1 MLRTL
6 LYGIVLT
13 VFVLTGSFL
22 YVLKRTMSKEIF
34 EVLPLLD
41 KRYLFL
47 SVLSMFF
54 YHTFDNIRLF
64 ILARAMNLR
73 YSFFYGYLISFIN
86 TFGATITPAHVGGEM
101 MSLYTLSRKGGRL
114 HKVMS
119 VVVMKTLT
127 GMGFFVFMLPFLVYY
142 FYKHTQSAVK
152 LFVILVVLGLLS
164 LLVYKVF
171 KYLFDRS
178 KDQNQSLMLK
188 VKYTLKR
195 FIIVSRLFLRDKK
208 VHILLATLS
217 SVLLYVCFL
226 LSGAFLLSA
235 FEPSVSFSKA
245 VLSQI
250 ALLYAIFLSPTPG
263 GSGVGEVGGLEV
275 FSGLLPAY
283 MLGSFVILWRFIT
296 QYLSAIIGGVL
307 FFSLLFKDAKA
318 MLR

>member
-1 MLRTL
+1 MLRPL

-13 VFVLTGSFL
+13 VFVLTGSFV

-34 EVLPLLD
+34 EVLLLLD

-47 SVLSMFF
+47 SILSIFF

-73 YSFFYGYLISFIN
+73 YSFSYGYLVSFIN

-127 GMGFFVFMLPFLVYY
+127 GMAFFIFLSPLLVYY
-142 FYKHTQSAVK
+142 FYKHTQEAVK
-152 LFVILVVLGLLS
+152 LFIILVVLGLLS

-195 FIIVSRLFLRDKK
+195 FIIVSRLFLRVKK
-208 VHILLATLS
+208 KHIFLAALS
-217 SVLLYVCFL
+217 SMLLYVCFL

-275 FSGLLPAY
+275 FSGFLPAY

-296 QYLSAIIGGVL
+296 QYMSAIIGGVL
-307 FFSLLFKDAKA
+307 FFYLLFKDARSA
-318 MLR
+318 LR

>member
-1 MLRTL
+1 
-6 LYGIVLT
+6 
-13 VFVLTGSFL
+13 
-22 YVLKRTMSKEIF
+22 
-34 EVLPLLD
+34 
-41 KRYLFL
+41 
-47 SVLSMFF
+47 
-54 YHTFDNIRLF
+54 
-64 ILARAMNLR
+64 
-73 YSFFYGYLISFIN
+73 
-86 TFGATITPAHVGGEM
+86 VGGEM

-127 GMGFFVFMLPFLVYY
+127 GMAFFVFLSPLLVYY
-142 FYKHTQSAVK
+142 FYKHTREAVK

-195 FIIVSRLFLRDKK
+195 FIIVSRLFLKDKK
-208 VHILLATLS
+208 KHIFWATLS
-217 SVLLYVCFL
+217 SILLYVCFL

-275 FSGLLPAY
+275 FSGFLSAY

-307 FFSLLFKDAKA
+307 FFSLLFKDARA
-318 MLR
+318 VLR

>member
-1 MLRTL
+1 
-6 LYGIVLT
+6 
-13 VFVLTGSFL
+13 
-22 YVLKRTMSKEIF
+22 
-34 EVLPLLD
+34 
-41 KRYLFL
+41 
-47 SVLSMFF
+47 
-54 YHTFDNIRLF
+54 
-64 ILARAMNLR
+64 
-73 YSFFYGYLISFIN
+73 
-86 TFGATITPAHVGGEM
+86 M

-127 GMGFFVFMLPFLVYY
+127 GMVFFVFLSSLLVYY
-142 FYKHTQSAVK
+142 FYKHTQEAVK

-178 KDQNQSLMLK
+178 KDENQSLMLK

-195 FIIVSRLFLRDKK
+195 FIIVSRLFLRNKK
-208 VHILLATLS
+208 MHILLATLS

-245 VLSQI
+245 VFSQI

-275 FSGLLPAY
+275 FSGFLPAY

-307 FFSLLFKDAKA
+307 FFYLLFKDARSA
-318 MLR
+318 LR

>member
-1 MLRTL
+1 
-6 LYGIVLT
+6 
-13 VFVLTGSFL
+13 
-22 YVLKRTMSKEIF
+22 
-34 EVLPLLD
+34 
-41 KRYLFL
+41 
-47 SVLSMFF
+47 
-54 YHTFDNIRLF
+54 
-64 ILARAMNLR
+64 
-73 YSFFYGYLISFIN
+73 
-86 TFGATITPAHVGGEM
+86 
-101 MSLYTLSRKGGRL
+101 MSLYTLSRKGGKM

-127 GMGFFVFMLPFLVYY
+127 GMAFFAFMSPFLAYY
-142 FYKHTQSAVK
+142 FYKHTREAVK

-164 LLVYKVF
+164 LLAYKVLR
-171 KYLFDRS
+171 YLFDKS
-178 KDQNQSLMLK
+178 KDENQSLMLK

-217 SVLLYVCFL
+217 SILLYVCFL

-275 FSGLLPAY
+275 FSGFLSAY

-296 QYLSAIIGGVL
+296 QYLSAIVGGVL
-307 FFSLLFKDAKA
+307 FFYLFFKDARSA
-318 MLR
+318 LR

>member
-1 MLRTL
+1 MGLNYYTDAKNLIVWNHSHCFRAYWL
-6 LYGIVLT
+6 LSLCA
-13 VFVLTGSFL
+13 
-22 YVLKRTMSKEIF
+22 KKDRMSKEVF

-73 YSFFYGYLISFIN
+73 YSFFYGYLVSFIN

-127 GMGFFVFMLPFLVYY
+127 GMVFFVLLFPLLGYY
-142 FYKHTQSAVK
+142 FYKYTQEAIK
-152 LFVILVVLGLLS
+152 LFVILLILGLLS
-164 LLVYKVF
+164 LLAYKVL

-178 KDQNQSLMLK
+178 KDENQSLMLK

-195 FIIVSRLFLRDKK
+195 FHHRKQALFERQKGAYSLGYTKQC
-208 VHILLATLS
+208 AF
-217 SVLLYVCFL
+217 VCMLFAIG
-226 LSGAFLLSA
+226 SLSA
-235 FEPSVSFSKA
+235 
-245 VLSQI
+245 LC
-250 ALLYAIFLSPTPG
+250 L
-263 GSGVGEVGGLEV
+263 
-275 FSGLLPAY
+275 
-283 MLGSFVILWRFIT
+283 
-296 QYLSAIIGGVL
+296 
-307 FFSLLFKDAKA
+307 
-318 MLR
+318 

>member
-1 MLRTL
+1 MLRPL
-6 LYGIVLT
+6 LYGIALT
-13 VFVLTGSFL
+13 VLVLTGSFL
-22 YVLKRTMSKEIF
+22 YVLKRTMTKEIF
-34 EVLPLLD
+34 ELLLLLD

-47 SVLSMFF
+47 SILSMFF

-127 GMGFFVFMLPFLVYY
+127 GMVFFVFLSPLLVYY
-142 FYKHTQSAVK
+142 FYKHTQEAVK

-164 LLVYKVF
+164 LLVYRIF
-171 KYLFDRS
+171 KHLFDRS

-188 VKYTLKR
+188 IKYTLKR
-195 FIIVSRLFLRDKK
+195 FIIVSKLFLRDKK
-208 VHILLATLS
+208 KHIFLAILS
-217 SVLLYVCFL
+217 SMLLYVCFL

-245 VLSQI
+245 IFSQI

-275 FSGLLPAY
+275 FSGFLPAY

-307 FFSLLFKDAKA
+307 FFSLLFKDARAVLK
-318 MLR
+318 

>member
-1 MLRTL
+1 MLRPL

-13 VFVLTGSFL
+13 VFVLTGSFV

-64 ILARAMNLR
+64 ILARAVNLR
-73 YSFFYGYLISFIN
+73 YSFSYGYLVSFIN

-127 GMGFFVFMLPFLVYY
+127 GIAFFIFLSPLLVYY
-142 FYKHTQSAVK
+142 FYKHTQEAVK

-164 LLVYKVF
+164 LLIYKVF

-178 KDQNQSLMLK
+178 KEQNQSLMLK

-217 SVLLYVCFL
+217 SILLYVFFL

-245 VLSQI
+245 IFSQI

-263 GSGVGEVGGLEV
+263 GSGVGEVGGIEV
-275 FSGLLPAY
+275 FSGFLPAY

-307 FFSLLFKDAKA
+307 FFYLLFKDARSA
-318 MLR
+318 LR